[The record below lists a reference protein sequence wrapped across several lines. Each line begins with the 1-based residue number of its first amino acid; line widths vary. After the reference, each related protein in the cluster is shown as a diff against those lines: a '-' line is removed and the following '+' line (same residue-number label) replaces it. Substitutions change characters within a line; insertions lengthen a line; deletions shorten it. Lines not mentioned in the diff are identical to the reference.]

1 LTPPVSGNLKR
12 DIVGVFLKTEILPD
26 CHLGVWEITEDFD
39 SLYSMV
45 NLVAVEKAKL
55 DSFKNISR
63 KVEWLSVRALVKTMI
78 GKDTRIL
85 YNSENKPFVRGN
97 THNISISHSNNLTA
111 VLISKDKRVGIDLEY
126 MSGKI
131 GKVANKFLNANETI
145 TTDPELEKFHMYL
158 HWCAK
163 EALYKI
169 LDKQDINFRD
179 GITIKPF
186 SPEEHGYMD
195 GYAMNGNGKE
205 EFELEYLQHD
215 NYALVWCVKE

>member
-1 LTPPVSGNLKR
+1 M
-12 DIVGVFLKTEILPD
+12 KTEILPD

-39 SLYSMV
+39 TLYGMV

-63 KVEWLSVRALVKTMI
+63 KIEWLSVRALVKTML

-97 THNISISHSNNLTA
+97 THNISITHSNNLTA
-111 VLISKDKRVGIDLEY
+111 VIIGKDKRVGIDLEF

-131 GKVANKFLNANETI
+131 SKVANKFINDRENI
-145 TTDPELEKFHMYL
+145 ISDPELSKFHLYL

-163 EALYKI
+163 ETLYKI
-169 LDKQDINFRD
+169 CDKQDINFRD
-179 GITIKPF
+179 GITISPF
-186 SPEEHGYMD
+186 NPDEHGYMK
-195 GYAMNGNGKE
+195 GQVINGNGE
-205 EFELEYLQHD
+205 ESFEMEYLQHD
-215 NYALVWCVKE
+215 NYALVWCVKQ

>member
-1 LTPPVSGNLKR
+1 
-12 DIVGVFLKTEILPD
+12 
-26 CHLGVWEITEDFD
+26 
-39 SLYSMV
+39 MV
-45 NLVAVEKAKL
+45 NLVDVEKAKL

-63 KVEWLSVRALVKTMI
+63 KVEWLSVRALVKNMI
-78 GKDTRIL
+78 GKDTLIL
-85 YNSENKPFVRGN
+85 YNAENKPFIRGN
-97 THNISISHSNNLTA
+97 THNISISHSNMLTA

-131 GKVANKFLNANETI
+131 GKVANKFLNQLETI
-145 TTDPELEKFHMYL
+145 TTDPEMEKFHLYL

-186 SPEEHGYMD
+186 TPEEHGFMD
-195 GYAMNGNGKE
+195 GYAVNGNGKE

>member
-1 LTPPVSGNLKR
+1 M
-12 DIVGVFLKTEILPD
+12 GVFLKTEILPD

-45 NLVAVEKAKL
+45 DLATVEKTKL

-63 KVEWLSVRALVKTMI
+63 KVEWLSVRALVKNML

-85 YNSENKPFVRGN
+85 YNAENKPFVRGN

-111 VLISKDKRVGIDLEY
+111 VLISKDKRVGLDLEF

-131 GKVANKFLNANETI
+131 SKVADKFINNKESI
-145 TTDPELEKFHMYL
+145 TSDPELSKFHLYL
-158 HWCAK
+158 HWCGK
-163 EALYKI
+163 EAMYKI
-169 LDKQDINFRD
+169 SDKQDIDYRN
-179 GITIKPF
+179 GLTIKPF
-186 SPEEHGYMD
+186 TPEEQGFMHGHVI
-195 GYAMNGNGKE
+195 NGSGE
-205 EFELEYLQHD
+205 EDFELEYLQHD

>member
-1 LTPPVSGNLKR
+1 MLNFDTPFAGDLKR

-111 VLISKDKRVGIDLEY
+111 VMISKDKRVGIDLEY

-131 GKVANKFLNANETI
+131 SKVANKFINARENI
-145 TTDPELEKFHMYL
+145 TSDPEQAKFHLYL

-169 LDKQDINFRD
+169 CDKQDINFRD
-179 GITIKPF
+179 GITIAPF
-186 SPEEHGYMD
+186 VPEEHGFMK
-195 GYAMNGNGKE
+195 GQVINGNGE
-205 EFELEYLQHD
+205 ERF
-215 NYALVWCVKE
+215 

>member
-1 LTPPVSGNLKR
+1 
-12 DIVGVFLKTEILPD
+12 LKTEILPD

-39 SLYSMV
+39 SLYKMV
-45 NLVAVEKAKL
+45 SLATVEKTKL

-63 KVEWLSVRALVKTMI
+63 KVEWLSVRALVKNML

-85 YNSENKPFVRGN
+85 YNAENKPFVRGN

-111 VLISKDKRVGIDLEY
+111 VLISSDKRVGIDLEY

-131 GKVANKFLNANETI
+131 SKVADKFINNKESI
-145 TTDPELEKFHMYL
+145 TSDPELKKLHLYL

-163 EALYKI
+163 EAMYKI
-169 LDKQDINFRD
+169 CDKQDINFRE
-179 GITIKPF
+179 GLTIFPF
-186 SPEEHGYMD
+186 NPDEQGFMN
-195 GYAMNGNGKE
+195 GQVINGNGQE
-205 EFELEYLQHD
+205 DFELEYLQHD

>member
-1 LTPPVSGNLKR
+1 M
-12 DIVGVFLKTEILPD
+12 KTEILPE
-26 CHLGVWEITEDFD
+26 CHLGVWEITEDYD

-45 NLVAVEKAKL
+45 NLATVEKAKL

-63 KVEWLSVRALVKTMI
+63 KVEWLSVRALVKTML

-85 YNSENKPFVRGN
+85 YNAENKPFVRGN

-111 VLISKDKRVGIDLEY
+111 VLISSNKKVGIDLEY

-131 GKVANKFLNANETI
+131 SKVADKFINEKEKI
-145 TTDPELEKFHMYL
+145 TNDREMSKYHLYL

-169 LDKQDINFRD
+169 CDKQDINFRD
-179 GITIKPF
+179 GLTISHF
-186 SPEEHGYMD
+186 NPEEHGFMQ
-195 GYAMNGNGKE
+195 GHVKNGNGE
-205 EFELEYLQHD
+205 EDIELEYLQHD
-215 NYALVWCVKE
+215 NYALVWCVK

>member
-1 LTPPVSGNLKR
+1 
-12 DIVGVFLKTEILPD
+12 VGVFLKTEILPD

-45 NLVAVEKAKL
+45 NLVDVEQAKL

-63 KVEWLSVRALVKTMI
+63 KIEWLSVRALVKTML

-97 THNISISHSNNLTA
+97 THNISISHSNQLTA
-111 VLISKDKRVGIDLEY
+111 VLIGKDKRVGIDLEY

-131 GKVANKFLNANETI
+131 SKVANKFINERETI
-145 TTDPELEKFHMYL
+145 IDDPELSKFHLYL
-158 HWCAK
+158 HWCGK
-163 EALYKI
+163 ETLYKI
-169 LDKQDINFRD
+169 CDKQDINFRD
-179 GITIKPF
+179 GITIYPF
-186 SPEEHGYMD
+186 RPEDHGFMN
-195 GYAMNGNGKE
+195 GLVINGNGE
-205 EFELEYLQHD
+205 EKFEMEYLQHD

>member
-1 LTPPVSGNLKR
+1 M
-12 DIVGVFLKTEILPD
+12 GVFLKTEILPG

-63 KVEWLSVRALVKTMI
+63 KIEWLSVRALVKTML

-97 THNISISHSNNLTA
+97 THNISITHSNNLTA
-111 VLISKDKRVGIDLEY
+111 VIIGKDKRVGIDLEF

-131 GKVANKFLNANETI
+131 SKVANKFINDRENIIA
-145 TTDPELEKFHMYL
+145 DPELSKFHLYL

-169 LDKQDINFRD
+169 CDKQDINFRD
-179 GITIKPF
+179 GITIAPF
-186 SPEEHGYMD
+186 QPDEQGHMKGNVI
-195 GYAMNGNGKE
+195 NGNGTE
-205 EFELEYLQHD
+205 SFEMEYLQHD

>member
-1 LTPPVSGNLKR
+1 
-12 DIVGVFLKTEILPD
+12 VGVFLKTEILPD

-45 NLVAVEKAKL
+45 NLATVEKTKL

-63 KVEWLSVRALVKTMI
+63 KVEWLSVRALVKNML

-85 YNSENKPFVRGN
+85 YNAENKPFVRGN
-97 THNISISHSNNLTA
+97 THKISISHSNNLTA
-111 VLISKDKRVGIDLEY
+111 VLISSDKRVGIDLEY

-131 GKVANKFLNANETI
+131 SKVADKFINDKESI
-145 TTDPELEKFHMYL
+145 TSDPEMQKFHLYL

-163 EALYKI
+163 EAMYKI
-169 LDKQDINFRD
+169 CDKQDINFRD
-179 GITIKPF
+179 GLTISPF
-186 SPEEHGYMD
+186 SPDEHGFMN
-195 GYAMNGNGKE
+195 GQVINGNGE
-205 EFELEYLQHD
+205 ERFELEYLQHD